1 VTEFETIQVR
11 QTLGRRSK
19 FQASWFVIETVEEMW
34 GILPRLLIYGWS
46 SAGFLLRSRRHHS
59 FEAKRVT

>member
-1 VTEFETIQVR
+1 VTEVETLQDR

-34 GILPRLLIYGWS
+34 GILPRLLIYG
-46 SAGFLLRSRRHHS
+46 
-59 FEAKRVT
+59 